1 MKKWKVLCLK
11 TKNEYIIFMKHKK
24 MTLIQFRYLYTN
36 GFMVAQDGVRV
47 QSAFAIYDVAVSI
60 EASSA

>member
-1 MKKWKVLCLK
+1 
-11 TKNEYIIFMKHKK
+11 MKHKK
-24 MTLIQFRYLYTN
+24 ITLIQFRYLYIN